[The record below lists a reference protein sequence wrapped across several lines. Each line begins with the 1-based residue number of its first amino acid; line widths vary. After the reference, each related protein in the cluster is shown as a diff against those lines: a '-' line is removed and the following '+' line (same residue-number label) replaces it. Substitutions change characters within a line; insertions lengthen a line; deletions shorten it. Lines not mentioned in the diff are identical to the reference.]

1 MKFGTGQ
8 RIGSSRKVTH
18 AFVLTCILVSQTWSA
33 DSQSTK
39 RVANP
44 AQSGA
49 GPLIWRF
56 EEVQGG
62 GRPPTTV
69 LGAPRSVAEAGRKA
83 LRFNGESD
91 GLILGQNPIQGR
103 RAFTI
108 EVLFK
113 PDASAPPAQRFVH
126 LEDEKMNRAL
136 IETRISDGNW
146 YLDTYLHSGPDNRGL
161 TLVDKEKL
169 HPCDRWYW
177 AALVYDGKMMSHF
190 VEGVKEREGAIAF
203 EPMVEGRTSVGV
215 RLNQVFW
222 FKGCIAEIRFHSRA
236 LVSAELQR
244 SSAAETTRGRN
255 R

>member
-1 MKFGTGQ
+1 MKCGTGH
-8 RIGSSRKVTH
+8 RIGSSRKVIR
-18 AFVLTCILVSQTWSA
+18 AFVLTCTLVSQLWPADPQSA
-33 DSQSTK
+33 KRAAGVSQ
-39 RVANP
+39 A
-44 AQSGA
+44 ASG
-49 GPLIWRF
+49 PIIWRF

-113 PDASAPPAQRFVH
+113 PDASAPAAQRFVH

-161 TLVDKEKL
+161 TLVDNQKL

-190 VEGVKEREGAIAF
+190 VEALKEREGAIAF

-222 FKGCIAEIRFHSRA
+222 FKGCIAEIRFHARA
-236 LVSAELQR
+236 LGSAELQ
-244 SSAAETTRGRN
+244 SSAAAETTRGRN